1 MARSSKKPAAEVTD
15 ASAPTGADSAL
26 EVSPKIPRNPSSLDR
41 TKFGRMLLERL
52 LELLQESNVPISGRA
67 SILAGLTHRN
77 RQTTTGWLKGT
88 AQPDLYSFHNIV
100 NALNGD
106 PAYLLCLSTEPTKNL
121 LKRYAEPAT
130 EVPHPCEE
138 QGLMVWNLGPS
149 PQLES
154 FCRRLAS
161 NPEALLF
168 VPNVGDAMEPNIHH
182 NDTIGVD
189 TSVTTIQ
196 GSGVYLL
203 ARGNQQY
210 VRRIEEHLDGGY
222 SIRCS
227 NPAYESVKANGLD
240 DPIWENL
247 KVIGRVE
254 SVWKKMRMIDF
265 VVQG

>member
-1 MARSSKKPAAEVTD
+1 
-15 ASAPTGADSAL
+15 
-26 EVSPKIPRNPSSLDR
+26 
-41 TKFGRMLLERL
+41 MLLERL

-100 NALNGD
+100 NALYGD
-106 PAYLLCLSTEPTKNL
+106 PAYLLCLSTKPTKTL
-121 LKRYAEPAT
+121 LRRSTERAAEI
-130 EVPHPCEE
+130 PHPFEE
-138 QGLMVWNLGPS
+138 QGLMAWNLGPS

-168 VPNVGDAMEPNIHH
+168 VPNVGDAMEPDLHH

-203 ARGNQQY
+203 ARGKQQY

-227 NPAYESVKANGLD
+227 NPAYETVKANGLD
-240 DPIWENL
+240 DPVWENL

-254 SVWKKMRMIDF
+254 TVWTKVRIND
-265 VVQG
+265 VPGQG